1 MHLTSKHSH
10 LICVDSDGCAMDT
23 MDIKHFR
30 CFGPAMVEEWSL
42 TPWQEEILQR
52 WNNTNLY
59 SMTRGINRFQ
69 GLSIAL
75 EEADRSYRHIPG
87 IDRLLSWTA
96 SSHELSNRALEKEI
110 ADSRGKEDQKEIQI
124 LEKALSWSRKVNEQ
138 IAALPLDELQPF
150 PGVKE
155 ALEAAHREADIAVVS
170 SANKKAV
177 EEEWQRCGLAPM
189 TDVLLT
195 QDDGS
200 KAFCIG
206 ELIKKGYFPEN
217 VLMLGDAPGDEK
229 AALANNVLFYP
240 VLVKQEM
247 ASWERFRTQA
257 LPKFLQ
263 GSYAGT
269 YQEELTALFH
279 DNLKGKA

>member
-110 ADSRGKEDQKEIQI
+110 ADSREKEEGRITGYI
-124 LEKALSWSRKVNEQ
+124 RWS
-138 IAALPLDELQPF
+138 
-150 PGVKE
+150 
-155 ALEAAHREADIAVVS
+155 
-170 SANKKAV
+170 
-177 EEEWQRCGLAPM
+177 C
-189 TDVLLT
+189 
-195 QDDGS
+195 
-200 KAFCIG
+200 
-206 ELIKKGYFPEN
+206 
-217 VLMLGDAPGDEK
+217 
-229 AALANNVLFYP
+229 
-240 VLVKQEM
+240 
-247 ASWERFRTQA
+247 
-257 LPKFLQ
+257 
-263 GSYAGT
+263 
-269 YQEELTALFH
+269 
-279 DNLKGKA
+279 

>member
-1 MHLTSKHSH
+1 MSGKGHKHASH
-10 LICVDSDGCAMDT
+10 LQTFPSHLCRFRRLCYGYHGYQAFSVLRACHGGRVVPYPLAGRNPSTLEQHESVFHDPWNQPFPGAFDSPGGS
-23 MDIKHFR
+23 
-30 CFGPAMVEEWSL
+30 GP
-42 TPWQEEILQR
+42 Q
-52 WNNTNLY
+52 
-59 SMTRGINRFQ
+59 
-69 GLSIAL
+69 LSA
-75 EEADRSYRHIPG
+75 Y
-87 IDRLLSWTA
+87 SWT
-96 SSHELSNRALEKEI
+96 SHELSNRALEKEI
-110 ADSRGKEDQKEIQI
+110 ADSREKEDQKEIQI

-240 VLVKQEM
+240 VLVKQET
-247 ASWERFRTQA
+247 ASWERFRPQA

>member
-1 MHLTSKHSH
+1 
-10 LICVDSDGCAMDT
+10 
-23 MDIKHFR
+23 
-30 CFGPAMVEEWSL
+30 MVEEWSL

-240 VLVKQEM
+240 VLVKQET

-279 DNLKGKA
+279 DTLKGKA

>member
-1 MHLTSKHSH
+1 MPDILEGYRKQKEY

-23 MDIKHFR
+23 MDSKHIT
-30 CFGPAMVEEWSL
+30 CFGPCLIPVWGLS
-42 TPWQEEILQR
+42 PWEQKIRRRWDEI
-52 WNNTNLY
+52 NLY
-59 SMTRGINRFQ
+59 TMTRGINRFK
-69 GLSIAL
+69 GLAMILA
-75 EEADRSYRHIPG
+75 E
-87 IDRLLSWTA
+87 IDRTYKPVPDVDAFVRWTGEA
-96 SSHELSNRALEKEI
+96 PELSNQAVKAQWELTGKEIFRQALE
-110 ADSRGKEDQKEIQI
+110 
-124 LEKALSWSRKVNEQ
+124 WSEEVNRKIGAMPEE
-138 IAALPLDELQPF
+138 AKCAFD
-150 PGVKE
+150 GVRE
-155 ALEAAHREADIAVVS
+155 ALKAAHETADVAVVS

-189 TDVLLT
+189 MDVLLT

-217 VLMLGDAPGDEK
+217 VLMLGDAPVDEK

-240 VLVKQEM
+240 VLVKQET
-247 ASWERFRTQA
+247 ASWERFRMQA